1 MTGPDA
7 PISATATQS
16 PNDVWREPSVVRSR
30 ERSTIV
36 FSGEQVGAG
45 FAIALALME
54 AHENLL
60 VMSDKPDTERD

>member
-1 MTGPDA
+1 
-7 PISATATQS
+7 
-16 PNDVWREPSVVRSR
+16 
-30 ERSTIV
+30 V